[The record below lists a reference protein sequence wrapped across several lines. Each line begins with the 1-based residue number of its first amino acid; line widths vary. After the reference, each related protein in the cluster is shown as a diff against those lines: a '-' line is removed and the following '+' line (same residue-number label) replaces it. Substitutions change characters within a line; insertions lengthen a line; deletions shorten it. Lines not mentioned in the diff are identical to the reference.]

1 MTMKLKVLTALR
13 WIAVA
18 RFAGQICSW
27 AITIYVIRILSP
39 DDYGLI
45 AMASVLIGLAT
56 LANELGFIP
65 ALIQAKNVSDYLV
78 RQVFGVV
85 LVSNALVFLGVLMAA
100 PYLAMFFEEDRLTPI
115 AQVLAVTLLI
125 SALSAVPSAM
135 LQRDILFKRISVAE
149 FSATIVSGLATLTLA
164 ILGFGVWSL
173 VIGNLVRV
181 TTMTIGILIA
191 GQFWMSPVLRLD
203 GLGRLFSFGA
213 KITVQK
219 VLWYANTHLDLALVG
234 KLLGNHALG
243 LYSVVFHLANL
254 PMSKIM
260 AVINQVA
267 FPLYSRLQNDVEQ
280 ASAYYF
286 KSVQLASLLFF
297 PLMWGFSSVAPEF
310 VDVILGDKWAGA
322 SVILQVLTLVVPFRV
337 LAVLLSPL
345 VNGLGRPG
353 LGTRNLLTY
362 TVLMTP
368 AIAVGTQWGLI
379 GVCVGLV
386 GAQMVAWII
395 NFRRSLAVVDRTV
408 NQLLVILAPSVASAA
423 VMYAVVMAAKT
434 FVLADTS
441 AIWRLPILI
450 VTGVAVY
457 AVMTLT
463 INRDSALRSLAL
475 LRQRT

>member
-1 MTMKLKVLTALR
+1 
-13 WIAVA
+13 
-18 RFAGQICSW
+18 
-27 AITIYVIRILSP
+27 
-39 DDYGLI
+39 
-45 AMASVLIGLAT
+45 
-56 LANELGFIP
+56 
-65 ALIQAKNVSDYLV
+65 
-78 RQVFGVV
+78 
-85 LVSNALVFLGVLMAA
+85 
-100 PYLAMFFEEDRLTPI
+100 
-115 AQVLAVTLLI
+115 
-125 SALSAVPSAM
+125 M
-135 LQRDILFKRISVAE
+135 LQRDIRFKRISVAE

-164 ILGFGVWSL
+164 IHGFGVWSL

-368 AIAVGTQWGLI
+368 AIAVGTQWGLT

-386 GAQMVAWII
+386 AAQMVAWII
-395 NFRRSLAVVDRTV
+395 NFRRSLVVVDRTV

-423 VMYAVVMAAKT
+423 VMYAVVMAART
-434 FVLADTS
+434 FVLADAS